1 MITLT
6 CRLLAVGLSAM
17 VVGLGPLC
25 AAESTG
31 NIPSEVALQ
40 FINDHVSSPLGYEE
54 TIARVEA
61 SPLVTEHYKK
71 ALTKLYRDA
80 LKKEPE
86 YGYGADAVIGGQESP
101 ERFRVKSSKIEGDR
115 ARVLLIGEDADFPM
129 EVKVELVCEDGR
141 WLVDASG
148 DLVQD

>member
-6 CRLLAVGLSAM
+6 RRLLAVGLSAM
-17 VVGLGPLC
+17 AVGLGPLC

-31 NIPSEVALQ
+31 NIPGEVALQ
-40 FINDHVSSPLGYEE
+40 FINDHVSSPPGYEV

-129 EVKVELVCEDGR
+129 EVKVELVREDGR

-148 DLVQD
+148 DLIQD

>member
-1 MITLT
+1 
-6 CRLLAVGLSAM
+6 M
-17 VVGLGPLC
+17 VVGLVPLC

-31 NIPSEVALQ
+31 NIPGEVALQ
-40 FINDHVSSPLGYEE
+40 FINDHVSSPPGYEE

-71 ALTKLYRDA
+71 ALAKLYRDA

-101 ERFRVKSSKIEGDR
+101 ERFRVKSSKTEGDR
-115 ARVLLIGEDADFPM
+115 AFVVLIGEDADFLM
-129 EVKVELVCEDGR
+129 EVKVELVREDGC

-148 DLVQD
+148 DLTQD

>member
-6 CRLLAVGLSAM
+6 RRLLAVGLSAM

-25 AAESTG
+25 AEESTG
-31 NIPSEVALQ
+31 NIPGEVALQ
-40 FINDHVSSPLGYEE
+40 FINDHVSSPPGYEE

-71 ALTKLYRDA
+71 ALTQLYRDA

-115 ARVLLIGEDADFPM
+115 AFVLLIGEDADFPM

>member
-6 CRLLAVGLSAM
+6 CRLFAVGLSAM

-25 AAESTG
+25 AGESTG
-31 NIPSEVALQ
+31 NIPGEVALQ
-40 FINDHVSSPLGYEE
+40 FINDHVSSPPGYEE

-61 SPLVTEHYKK
+61 SPLVTERYKK

-101 ERFRVKSSKIEGDR
+101 ERFRVKSSKTEGDR
-115 ARVLLIGEDADFPM
+115 AFVVLIGEDADFPM

>member
-1 MITLT
+1 MVV
-6 CRLLAVGLSAM
+6 AVG
-17 VVGLGPLC
+17 PLY

-101 ERFRVKSSKIEGDR
+101 ERFRLKSSKTEGDR
-115 ARVLLIGEDADFPM
+115 AFVVLIGEDADFPM
-129 EVKVELVCEDGR
+129 EVKVELVREDGR

-148 DLVQD
+148 DLIKD

>member
-6 CRLLAVGLSAM
+6 RRLLAVGLSAM

-31 NIPSEVALQ
+31 NIPGEVALQ
-40 FINDHVSSPLGYEE
+40 FINDHVSSPPGYEE

-61 SPLVTEHYKK
+61 SPLVTKHYKK

-115 ARVLLIGEDADFPM
+115 AFVVLIGEDADFLM
-129 EVKVELVCEDGR
+129 EVKVELVREDGC

-148 DLVQD
+148 DLTQD

>member
-6 CRLLAVGLSAM
+6 RRLLAVGLSAM
-17 VVGLGPLC
+17 AVGLGPLC

-31 NIPSEVALQ
+31 NIPGEVALQ
-40 FINDHVSSPLGYEE
+40 FINDHVSSPPGYEE

-86 YGYGADAVIGGQESP
+86 YGYGADAVIGGH
-101 ERFRVKSSKIEGDR
+101 VKSSKTEGDR
-115 ARVLLIGEDADFPM
+115 AFVVLIGEDADFPM

>member
-6 CRLLAVGLSAM
+6 RRLLAVGLSVM
-17 VVGLGPLC
+17 VVGLGPLYAGESAGN
-25 AAESTG
+25 AAG
-31 NIPSEVALQ
+31 EVAVQ
-40 FINDHVSSPLGYEE
+40 FINDHVSSPHGYEE

-61 SPLVTEHYKK
+61 SPLVTERYKK

-86 YGYGADAVIGGQESP
+86 YGYGADAVIGGQDSP
-101 ERFRVKSSKIEGDR
+101 ERFRVKSSKTEGDR
-115 ARVLLIGEDADFPM
+115 ARVVLIGEDPGFPM
-129 EVKVELVCEDGR
+129 EVKVELLREDGR

-148 DLVQD
+148 DLIQD